1 MTQTTSEK
9 TVAILL
15 CTFNG
20 SRFLNEQLESIK
32 QQTHKQWKVYISD
45 DGSSDETLDI
55 LMRFKE
61 SSLPGQVQIFHGPR
75 KGFGKNFMSL
85 IYNPK
90 VSGDYYAF
98 SDQDDI
104 WHADKLER
112 SLAALSNSP
121 THTPALYCTRTH
133 LINTTGESIGLS
145 PLFRKTPSFQNAIV
159 QSIAGA
165 NTMTINEPAR
175 ELLRTAEENN
185 QVVAHDWLAYIIISG
200 CNGHVIYDP
209 LPSIDYRQHEA
220 NLIGANSGIIDKLKR
235 LGKMTSG
242 RFRTWNDSNLA
253 NIEKI
258 IPMLSHENRDTLL
271 HFVKARNSSFP
282 KRMFYFKKSKIY
294 RQTFAGNASLIAAI
308 MLNKI

>member
-32 QQTHKQWKVYISD
+32 QQTHKQWKIYISD

-55 LMRFKE
+55 VMSFKE
-61 SSLPGQVQIFHGPR
+61 STLPGQVQILHGPR

-85 IYNPK
+85 IYNPN

-112 SLAALSNSP
+112 GLAALNNSP
-121 THTPALYCTRTH
+121 ELIPALYCTRTH
-133 LINTTGESIGLS
+133 LINTIGESIGLS
-145 PLFRKTPSFQNAIV
+145 PLFRKAPSFQNAII

-165 NTMTINEPAR
+165 NTMIINDPAR
-175 ELLRTAEENN
+175 KLLRNTEKSNK
-185 QVVAHDWLAYIIISG
+185 VVTHDWLAYIIISG

-220 NLIGANSGIIDKLKR
+220 NLIGANSEIIDKLKR

-242 RFRTWNDSNLA
+242 RFRSWNDSNLE
-253 NIEKI
+253 NIENI
-258 IPMLSHENRDTLL
+258 IPILSRENKDTLL
-271 HFVKARNSSFP
+271 YFVKARNSGLP
-282 KRMFYFKKSKIY
+282 KRMLYFKKSKIY
-294 RQTFAGNASLIAAI
+294 RQTLAGNASLIAAMI
-308 MLNKI
+308 LNKV